1 MKITREQLRSLILE
15 AAHDLDEE
23 EFEEEEEETES
34 QEQKI
39 AKLMSSS
46 ADGYAQ
52 AKELLQS
59 LDIDFADYVR
69 KNPSARR
76 AVIENEFGNIEETF
90 SNDLVNALAKAYRHL
105 YDVIQKKDGEKYSH
119 GLNVWQV
126 MNDLPTM
133 ELEELE
139 LEMYMNVKPV
149 LLEQF
154 KQLLFEL
161 FIHSVKPGEP
171 NPNF

>member
-1 MKITREQLRSLILE
+1 MKITRAQLRSLILE
-15 AAHDLDEE
+15 ATHDLDDE
-23 EFEEEEEETES
+23 EFEEEEEPTISNEE
-34 QEQKI
+34 KI
-39 AKLMSSS
+39 AKIMGSGP
-46 ADGYAQ
+46 DGYSQ

-59 LDIDFADYVR
+59 LDINFADYVR
-69 KNPSARR
+69 KNPSARQ
-76 AVIENEFGNIEETF
+76 AVIENEFGNIEDAF

-119 GLNVWQV
+119 GLEVWQV
-126 MNDLPTM
+126 MNDLPTI

-149 LLEQF
+149 LLEQL

-161 FIHSVKPGEP
+161 FIHSVAR
-171 NPNF
+171 